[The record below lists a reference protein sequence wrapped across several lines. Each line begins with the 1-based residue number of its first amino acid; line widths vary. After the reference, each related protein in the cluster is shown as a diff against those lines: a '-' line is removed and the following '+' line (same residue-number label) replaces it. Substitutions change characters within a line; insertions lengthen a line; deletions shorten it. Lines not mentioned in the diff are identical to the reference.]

1 VLERRYLALAAV
13 SAVLAVAIAIGV
25 WRLRLRRKI
34 RRVVIKFDKGKAVEA
49 KVGGLPEPPRRRK
62 SWTRDDDRDLGST
75 AAGGGGP
82 VSLGARKNS
91 GLGRA
96 RRQRGRPP
104 SPGRYANVVLT
115 NDTYNRSSFL
125 DLDRPL
131 APESIVKVV
140 ISIGRLDPRSAV
152 VDSQRFPD
160 ELFAT
165 DAWLRVLVTSTDF
178 AVTGDAGGWTGW
190 TSRRHAA
197 VEKPFLLPAD
207 GSPARTADGL
217 SFLEF
222 WLAASDEVG
231 EARAR
236 ISYYFRDALVQ
247 SQLLVASV
255 GGETG
260 SVVVR
265 TDYTASALLDDL
277 GAIPDV
283 PRVSLL
289 VNDGPGDSHT
299 LVLRPPTST
308 TPPDG
313 TRAVPF
319 RLSDSD
325 VRSILVKLRSELT
338 FRVSGTYQRSKDD
351 LIKDL
356 RALAPIGRALHQ
368 LLVAHGGRDV
378 VAELYGPPPRPILH
392 IGRPAGV
399 HFNPPWNYVYDIVL
413 RDEIPVKKLPVC
425 PLVEDWDEQ
434 SPLVPEPADVC
445 PRAADV
451 DHRKSLLCPF
461 GFWGVS
467 QTLEAPASSRDTN
480 TAIEMR
486 PGAVI
491 PVGET
496 QEVDA
501 DALSKH
507 LATLKGVFEARFGQV
522 MLKRGRSR
530 HEIEAL
536 LAPDQPLVY
545 FYCHGHKERPNS
557 PDTWLGVG
565 RKEFIKAG
573 DFTDWVTQRLPV
585 KIWDKVRPLVVINA
599 CHSLDVL
606 PETFLS
612 YVDAFV
618 GSGTAVGV
626 IGTEVKVP
634 QTLAMRWAETFFEA
648 LTRQDG
654 RADKALQAA
663 NFHFLAAGNLFG
675 LVYTAHCWA
684 HLSLVAAA

>member
-1 VLERRYLALAAV
+1 LEPRSIAKVSVSIGALDRW
-13 SAVLAVAIAIGV
+13 SAVRA
-25 WRLRLRRKI
+25 
-34 RRVVIKFDKGKAVEA
+34 
-49 KVGGLPEPPRRRK
+49 PR
-62 SWTRDDDRDLGST
+62 
-75 AAGGGGP
+75 
-82 VSLGARKNS
+82 
-91 GLGRA
+91 
-96 RRQRGRPP
+96 
-104 SPGRYANVVLT
+104 
-115 NDTYNRSSFL
+115 
-125 DLDRPL
+125 
-131 APESIVKVV
+131 
-140 ISIGRLDPRSAV
+140 
-152 VDSQRFPD
+152 RFPD

-165 DAWLRVLVTSTDF
+165 DVWLRVLVTSTDF
-178 AVTGDAGGWTGW
+178 AVTGDADARTSW

-207 GSPARTADGL
+207 GSPARTADGVP
-217 SFLEF
+217 FLEF

-289 VNDGPGDSHT
+289 VNDGPRGSHT

-308 TPPDG
+308 TPPDE

-319 RLSDSD
+319 TLDDSG
-325 VRSILVKLRSELT
+325 VRSILVRLRSELSA
-338 FRVSGTYQRSKDD
+338 RMPRTYQRSKDD

-356 RALAPIGRALHQ
+356 RALAPIGRELHR
-368 LLVAHGGRDV
+368 LLVAQGRDV

-392 IGRPAGV
+392 IGRPRGV
-399 HFNPPWNYVYDIVL
+399 HFSAPWNYVYDIVL
-413 RDEIPVKKLPVC
+413 RSEIKERDIPVC
-425 PLVEDWDEQ
+425 PLVEDWNEQ
-434 SPLVPEPADVC
+434 SPLVAEPADVC
-445 PRAADV
+445 PRTADA
-451 DHRKSLLCPF
+451 DHRKNLLCPF

-467 QTLEAPASSRDTN
+467 QTIEAPASSQDTN
-480 TAIEMR
+480 TAIQMR

-507 LATLKGVFEARFGQV
+507 LSTLEGIFKTRFGQV
-522 MLKRGRSR
+522 QLKPGRSR
-530 HEIEAL
+530 DEIEAL

-545 FYCHGHKERPNS
+545 FYCHGHKERANS

-565 RKEFIKAG
+565 RKEFITAD
-573 DFTDWVTQRLPV
+573 DFTDWVTQKLPV

-626 IGTEVKVP
+626 IGTEAKIP

-648 LTRQDG
+648 LTRQEG
-654 RADKALQAA
+654 RADKALRAA